1 MTVRSIQ
8 RSMISDLE
16 NHSEQYQSMSKEE
29 LEELTLSLAKQATNR
44 ILGLVRRGVPLAT
57 AERDAYREAMMSL
70 QPE

>member
-44 ILGLVRRGVPLAT
+44 ILGLVRRGVPLAI
-57 AERDAYREAMMSL
+57 AERDAYRETMTSL